1 MGIIRAAV
9 SSAKSVLADEWREY
23 FYCNAMDPDVLV
35 VKGSKRSGKGNSNT
49 KGSDNVISNGS
60 IIAINEGQ
68 CALIV
73 DQGKVVDI
81 CAETGEFLYDTS
93 SQPSIFYG
101 GLGKGIEDSFG
112 QFGMRVGFGGD
123 TATDQ
128 RIYFVNIKDIISNKY
143 GTPEPVP
150 FRVVDQNIGLDVDIS
165 IRCHGEYS
173 YKIVNPILFYAN
185 VCGNVETD
193 YRREQIDSQLKTELL
208 TALQPAFGKLS
219 EMGIRYS
226 SLPVHAMEMA
236 DALNEI
242 LSGKWQKTYGIV
254 ISAFGISSATAS
266 EEDEAMI
273 KELQKG
279 AVLRNPGMAAAALT
293 AAQAEAMKSAAAN
306 TATGPMFAFSNMN
319 AASAAGGIN
328 TQQLFQMEQEN
339 RQMSNQ
345 QAMMQQQLAAQQA
358 MMQQSMAQQTR
369 PDQTKASAQ
378 SASWTCECG
387 MVNTGNFCSNC
398 GKSRP
403 KPASWTCSCGTVN
416 TGNFCS
422 NCGKPRN
429 A

>member
-1 MGIIRAAV
+1 MGIIKAAL

-23 FYCNAMDPDVLV
+23 FYCDAMDPDVLV
-35 VKGSKRSGKGNSNT
+35 VKGRKRNGKGSSNT
-49 KGSDNVISNGS
+49 KGNDNVISNGS
-60 IIAINEGQ
+60 VIAVNEGQ

-101 GLGKGIEDSFG
+101 GLSKGIEDSFG
-112 QFGMRVGFGGD
+112 QFGMRFGFGGD

-128 RIYFVNIKDIISNKY
+128 RIYFVNIKDIVGNKY
-143 GTPEPVP
+143 GTPSPVP
-150 FRVVDQNIGLDVDIS
+150 FRVVGRNIGLDVDIS

-173 YKIVNPILFYAN
+173 YKIVNPVLFYAN
-185 VCGNVETD
+185 VCGNVESE

-226 SLPVHAMEMA
+226 ALPAHAMETA
-236 DALNEI
+236 DALNSV
-242 LSGKWQKTYGIV
+242 LSEKWQKTYGMI

-273 KELQKG
+273 KDLQKS
-279 AVLRNPGMAAAALT
+279 AVLRNPGMAAATLT

-306 TATGPMFAFSNMN
+306 TATGPMFAFANMN
-319 AASAAGGIN
+319 AAGAAGGIN
-328 TQQLFQMEQEN
+328 AQQLFQMDSQ
-339 RQMSNQ
+339 Q
-345 QAMMQQQLAAQQA
+345 QA
-358 MMQQSMAQQTR
+358 MQQSMAQQSSQA
-369 PDQTKASAQ
+369 PVQPAAAQ
-378 SASWTCECG
+378 AGSWTCECG
-387 MVNTGNFCSNC
+387 TVNTGNFCPNC
-398 GKSRP
+398 GKAKP
-403 KPASWTCSCGTVN
+403 MPASWTCSCGTVN

-429 A
+429 

>member
-1 MGIIRAAV
+1 MGIIKAAL

-23 FYCNAMDPDVLV
+23 FYCDAMDPDVLV
-35 VKGSKRSGKGNSNT
+35 VKGRKRNGKGSSNT
-49 KGSDNVISNGS
+49 KENDNVISNGS
-60 IIAINEGQ
+60 VIAVNEGQ

-101 GLGKGIEDSFG
+101 GLSKGIEDSFG
-112 QFGMRVGFGGD
+112 QFGMRFGFGGD

-128 RIYFVNIKDIISNKY
+128 RIYFVNIKDIVGNKY
-143 GTPEPVP
+143 GTPSPVP
-150 FRVVDQNIGLDVDIS
+150 FRVVDRNIGLDVDIS

-173 YKIVNPILFYAN
+173 YKIVNPVLFYAN
-185 VCGNVETD
+185 VCGNVESE

-226 SLPVHAMEMA
+226 ALPAHAMEMA
-236 DALNEI
+236 DALNSV
-242 LSGKWQKTYGIV
+242 LSEKWQKTYGMI
-254 ISAFGISSATAS
+254 ISTFGISSATAS

-273 KELQKG
+273 KDLQKN
-279 AVLRNPGMAAAALT
+279 AVLKNPGMAAATLT

-306 TATGPMFAFSNMN
+306 TATGPMFAFANMN
-319 AASAAGGIN
+319 AAGAAGGIN
-328 TQQLFQMEQEN
+328 AQQLFQMDSQ
-339 RQMSNQ
+339 Q
-345 QAMMQQQLAAQQA
+345 QA
-358 MMQQSMAQQTR
+358 MQQSMAQQSSQA
-369 PDQTKASAQ
+369 PVQPAAAQ
-378 SASWTCECG
+378 AGSWTCECG
-387 MVNTGNFCSNC
+387 TVNTGNFCPNC
-398 GKSRP
+398 GKAKP
-403 KPASWTCSCGTVN
+403 MPASWTCSCGTVN

-429 A
+429 